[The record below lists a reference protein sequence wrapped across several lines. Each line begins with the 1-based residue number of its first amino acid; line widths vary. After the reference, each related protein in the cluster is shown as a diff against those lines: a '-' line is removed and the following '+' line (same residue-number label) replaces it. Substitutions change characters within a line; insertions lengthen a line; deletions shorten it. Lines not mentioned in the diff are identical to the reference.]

1 MLVKITS
8 VCARGCSHCM
18 ESATR
23 AGQHMADDTFE
34 AALTFTARAEQGA
47 IRAGV
52 VPNVL
57 LSGGECTD
65 HPRLEAYVERVLRQ
79 GWRPF
84 LLTHGAWLADPER
97 RRSLLRPSWSR
108 LLVQVTHDPRFY
120 PGEAPARVDDQR
132 VIYVD
137 RLTRLLPI
145 GRARRTSVSAPWA
158 EQPYRA
164 PSSFNL
170 RSITRAT
177 GSFFGAVSMLRLRS
191 AAGAMNG
198 QCTPSINFRG
208 EVGVGESLE
217 CFVVGTVTS
226 TDAELTRE
234 TLAMQCNHCGL
245 EDNLSPAHR
254 AAIGLR

>member
-8 VCARGCSHCM
+8 ACARGCSHCM

-23 AGQHMADDTFE
+23 AGEHMTDETFE
-34 AALTFTARAEQGA
+34 AALGFTALAERGA

-65 HPRLEAYVERVLRQ
+65 HPRLEAYVERVLQR

-97 RRSLLRPSWSR
+97 RRSLLRREWAS
-108 LLVQVTHDPRFY
+108 LCVQVTHDPRFY
-120 PGEAPARVDDQR
+120 PGEAPVRVDDPR
-132 VIYVD
+132 VIYVGQ
-137 RLTRLLPI
+137 LSRLLPL
-145 GRARRTSVSAPWA
+145 GRAKRTSVSAPWA

-170 RSITRAT
+170 RSLTRAL

-208 EVGVGESLE
+208 EVGAGESLE
-217 CFVVGTVTS
+217 CFVVGTVAS
-226 TDAELTRE
+226 DDAALTRE
-234 TLAMQCNHCGL
+234 TLGMKCNRCGL